1 MVWNLSQDATEI
13 AVSSSE
19 KLRDHVRVIDLKN
32 HTQRDL
38 PVPLFV
44 EGICWSFDGRG
55 LYITGQTSQ
64 PTEFMLIR
72 LDLAGNS
79 KTLINRGP
87 HPWFISPAASP
98 DGRTLVYS
106 QQFFDA
112 NTFLLEHF

>member
-1 MVWNLSQDATEI
+1 
-13 AVSSSE
+13 
-19 KLRDHVRVIDLKN
+19 LKN
-32 HTQRDL
+32 HSQRDL
-38 PVPLFV
+38 PVPLLA

-55 LYITGQTSQ
+55 IYITGQTPHL
-64 PTEFMLIR
+64 PTEFMLLW

-79 KTLINRGP
+79 KVLINRGP